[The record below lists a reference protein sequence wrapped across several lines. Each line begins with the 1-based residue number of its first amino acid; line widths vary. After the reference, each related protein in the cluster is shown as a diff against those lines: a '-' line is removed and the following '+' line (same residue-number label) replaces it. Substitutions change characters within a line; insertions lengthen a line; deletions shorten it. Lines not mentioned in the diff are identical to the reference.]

1 MRIRIRYPL
10 FAAFLGVIGLLVI
23 LILLLVSSGLRRELG
38 LMVRA
43 DLERQLALGEWVAQE
58 VGLVDL
64 DLLAREITD
73 HIGYRVTFIDSE
85 GSVLGDSYVEV
96 GRLSEVE
103 NHYDRPEVQGLLVSG
118 ETVSFA
124 ERISETVDQSLLYA
138 ARLITLDGSSVI
150 MRIAAPQTDIEQA
163 VSGVQRTV
171 ALYGL
176 LAMLFALAA
185 AYMVSIALTRPLVLL
200 AKRARQLS
208 KGDYTV
214 RVPDTKVT
222 ELQDVANAFRLLT
235 AELQSQFTELGHERE
250 EMQTLIDCMAEGVIA
265 LSEDARVVRM
275 NRSARALLEL
285 PDTPD
290 CAPINSVVSDN
301 KLRSVLEDS
310 VIRPG
315 NSDEVEVNGR
325 HLLVSSRAL
334 DLGGAV
340 TTLLDISEIRRLEQ
354 VRRDFVANA
363 SHELKTPLTSIR
375 GYAETL
381 LDDDPPEKLKLEFLT
396 SIRKNTLR
404 LEHLVEDLLDLSKL
418 ESGGWTGR
426 RESVDTKEVA
436 EEAWQ
441 QVVRDIEGKGGISFD
456 ILGDLRVK
464 GDREGLFHVFRN
476 LLENSIRHTDSGG
489 SINVSMAL
497 TQDSMVEVV
506 ISDDGDGIPAES
518 LPRIFERF
526 YRADSAR
533 ARDFGGTGL
542 GLAIVRHLVS
552 EMGGEVV
559 AESQLGQG
567 TTVRFTVPVE

>member
-1 MRIRIRYPL
+1 MRIRIQYPL
-10 FAAFLGVIGLLVI
+10 FAAFLGVIGLLSV
-23 LILLLVSSGLRRELG
+23 LIVLPVSSGLRKELG
-38 LMVRA
+38 LTVRA
-43 DLERQLALGEWVAQE
+43 DLERQLALGEWVVQE
-58 VGLVDL
+58 AGLVDL
-64 DLLAREITD
+64 DSLAREITD
-73 HIGYRVTFIDSE
+73 RIGYRVTFIDPE
-85 GSVLGDSYVEV
+85 GSVLGDSYVEL
-96 GRLSEVE
+96 GRLPEVE
-103 NHYDRPEVQGLLVSG
+103 NHYDRPEVQDLLVSG
-118 ETVSFA
+118 ETVSFT
-124 ERISETVDQSLLYA
+124 ERTSETVAEPLLYA

-150 MRIAAPQTDIEQA
+150 MRIAARQTDIERT

-171 ALYGL
+171 ALTGL

-185 AYMVSIALTRPLVLL
+185 AYMISIALTKPLVLL
-200 AKRARQLS
+200 AQRARQFS
-208 KGDYTV
+208 KEDYTV

-222 ELQDVANAFRLLT
+222 ELQDVADAFNLLT
-235 AELQSQFTELGHERE
+235 DELQSRLTELGHERE

-265 LSEDARVVRM
+265 LSEDARVIRM

-285 PDTPD
+285 LDTPAF
-290 CAPINSVVSDN
+290 APVNSVVSDN
-301 KLRSVLEDS
+301 KLRSILEDS

-334 DLGGAV
+334 DLGGVV

-436 EEAWQ
+436 QEAW
-441 QVVRDIEGKGGISFD
+441 QVVRDIEDKEEISFD
-456 ILGDLRVK
+456 ILGDLRVM

-567 TTVRFTVPVE
+567 TTVRFTVPTE

>member
-1 MRIRIRYPL
+1 MRIRIQYPL
-10 FAAFLGVIGLLVI
+10 FAAFLGVIGLLSV
-23 LILLLVSSGLRRELG
+23 LIVLLVSSSLRKELG
-38 LMVRA
+38 LTVRA
-43 DLERQLALGEWVAQE
+43 DLERQLALGEWVVQE
-58 VGLVDL
+58 AGLVDL
-64 DLLAREITD
+64 DSLAREITD
-73 HIGYRVTFIDSE
+73 RIGYRVTFIDPE
-85 GSVLGDSYVEV
+85 GSVLGDSYVEL
-96 GRLSEVE
+96 GRLPEVE
-103 NHYDRPEVQGLLVSG
+103 NHYDRPEVQDLLVSG

-124 ERISETVDQSLLYA
+124 ERISETVAEPLLYA

-214 RVPDTKVT
+214 RAPDTKVT
-222 ELQDVANAFRLLT
+222 ELQDVADAFNMLT
-235 AELQSQFTELGHERE
+235 AELQSRFTELGHERE

-334 DLGGAV
+334 DLGGVV

-375 GYAETL
+375 GYVETL

-567 TTVRFTVPVE
+567 TTVRFTVPTE

>member
-1 MRIRIRYPL
+1 MRIRIQYPL
-10 FAAFLGVIGLLVI
+10 FAAFLGVIGLLSV
-23 LILLLVSSGLRRELG
+23 LIVLLVSSSLRKELG
-38 LMVRA
+38 LTVRA
-43 DLERQLALGEWVAQE
+43 DLERQLALGEWVVQE
-58 VGLVDL
+58 AGLVDL
-64 DLLAREITD
+64 DSLAREITD
-73 HIGYRVTFIDSE
+73 RIGYRVTFIDPE
-85 GSVLGDSYVEV
+85 GSVLGDSYVEL
-96 GRLSEVE
+96 GRLPEVE
-103 NHYDRPEVQGLLVSG
+103 NHYDRPEVQDLLVSG

-124 ERISETVDQSLLYA
+124 ERTSETVAESLLYA

-150 MRIAAPQTDIEQA
+150 MRIAAPQTDIERT

-171 ALYGL
+171 ALTGL

-185 AYMVSIALTRPLVLL
+185 AYMISIALTKPLVLL
-200 AKRARQLS
+200 AQRARQFS
-208 KGDYTV
+208 KEDYTV

-222 ELQDVANAFRLLT
+222 ELQDVADAFNLLT
-235 AELQSQFTELGHERE
+235 DELQSRLTELGHERE

-265 LSEDARVVRM
+265 LSEDARVIRM

-285 PDTPD
+285 PDTPVF
-290 CAPINSVVSDN
+290 APVNSVVSDN
-301 KLRSVLEDS
+301 KLRSILEDS

-334 DLGGAV
+334 DPGGAV

-375 GYAETL
+375 GYVETL

-436 EEAWQ
+436 QEAW
-441 QVVRDIEGKGGISFD
+441 QVVRDIEGKEGISFD
-456 ILGDLRVK
+456 ILGDLRVM

-567 TTVRFTVPVE
+567 TTVRFTVPTE

>member
-1 MRIRIRYPL
+1 MRIRIQYPL
-10 FAAFLGVIGLLVI
+10 FAAFLGVIGLLLV
-23 LILLLVSSGLRRELG
+23 LIVLLVSSGLRRELG
-38 LMVRA
+38 LTVRE
-43 DLERQLALGEWVAQE
+43 DLERQLALGEWVVQE
-58 VGLVDL
+58 AGLVDL
-64 DLLAREITD
+64 DSLAREITH
-73 HIGYRVTFIDSE
+73 HIGYRVTFIDPE
-85 GSVLGDSYVEV
+85 GSVLGDSYVELE
-96 GRLSEVE
+96 RLPEIE
-103 NHYDRPEVQGLLVSG
+103 NHYDRPEVQGVLVGG

-124 ERISETVDQSLLYA
+124 ERTSETVAEPLLYA
-138 ARLITLDGSSVI
+138 ARLITLEGSSVV
-150 MRIAAPQTDIEQA
+150 MRIAAPQTDIARA
-163 VSGVQRTV
+163 VSGMQRTI
-171 ALYGL
+171 ALAGL
-176 LAMLFALAA
+176 FAMLFALVA
-185 AYMVSIALTRPLVLL
+185 AYMISIALTRPLVFL
-200 AKRARQLS
+200 AKRARQFS
-208 KGDYTV
+208 RGDYAV
-214 RVPDTKVT
+214 RVQDARVT
-222 ELQDVANAFRLLT
+222 ELQDVADAFNMLT
-235 AELQSQFTELGHERE
+235 DELQSRLTELGHERE

-290 CAPINSVVSDN
+290 FAPVNSVVSDN

-375 GYAETL
+375 GYVETL

>member
-1 MRIRIRYPL
+1 MRIRIQRPL
-10 FAAFLGVIGLLVI
+10 FAAFLGVIGLLVV
-23 LILLLVSSGLRRELG
+23 LIVLLVSSGLR
-38 LMVRA
+38 
-43 DLERQLALGEWVAQE
+43 
-58 VGLVDL
+58 VGL
-64 DLLAREITD
+64 A
-73 HIGYRVTFIDSE
+73 
-85 GSVLGDSYVEV
+85 
-96 GRLSEVE
+96 
-103 NHYDRPEVQGLLVSG
+103 
-118 ETVSFA
+118 
-124 ERISETVDQSLLYA
+124 
-138 ARLITLDGSSVI
+138 
-150 MRIAAPQTDIEQA
+150 
-163 VSGVQRTV
+163 
-171 ALYGL
+171 GL
-176 LAMLFALAA
+176 LAVLVALAA
-185 AYMVSIALTRPLVLL
+185 AYMISIALTSPLVLL
-200 AKRARQLS
+200 AKRARQFS
-208 KGDYTV
+208 EGDYSV
-214 RVPDTKVT
+214 RVPDAKVT
-222 ELQDVANAFRLLT
+222 ELQDVADAFNALT
-235 AELQSQFTELGHERE
+235 AELQSRFTELGHERE
-250 EMQTLIDCMAEGVIA
+250 ETQRLIDCMAEGVIA

-285 PDTPD
+285 PDIPD
-290 CAPINSVVSDN
+290 LSPISSVIGDN
-301 KLRSVLEDS
+301 KLRSIMEDS

-334 DLGGAV
+334 DPGGTV

-381 LDDDPPEKLKLEFLT
+381 LDDDPPEKLTLEFLT
-396 SIRKNTLR
+396 SIRKNSLR

-441 QVVRDIEGKGGISFD
+441 VVRDIEDKDGIAFD
-456 ILGDLRVK
+456 ILGDFSVM

-506 ISDDGDGIPAES
+506 ISDDGEGIPAES

-567 TTVRFTVPVE
+567 TTVRFTVPAG

>member
-1 MRIRIRYPL
+1 MRIRIQYPL
-10 FAAFLGVIGLLVI
+10 FAAFLGVIGLLSV
-23 LILLLVSSGLRRELG
+23 LIVLLVSSSLRKELG
-38 LMVRA
+38 LTVRA
-43 DLERQLALGEWVAQE
+43 DLERQLALGEWVVQE
-58 VGLVDL
+58 AGLVDL
-64 DLLAREITD
+64 DSLAREITD
-73 HIGYRVTFIDSE
+73 RIGYRVTFIDPE
-85 GSVLGDSYVEV
+85 GSVLGDSYVEL
-96 GRLSEVE
+96 GRLPEVE
-103 NHYDRPEVQGLLVSG
+103 NHYDRPEVQDLLVSG

-124 ERISETVDQSLLYA
+124 ERTSETVAESLLYA

-150 MRIAAPQTDIEQA
+150 MRIAAPQTDIERT

-171 ALYGL
+171 ALTGL

-185 AYMVSIALTRPLVLL
+185 AYMISIALTKPLVLL
-200 AKRARQLS
+200 AQRARQFS

-222 ELQDVANAFRLLT
+222 ELQDVADAFNLLT
-235 AELQSQFTELGHERE
+235 DELQSRLTELGHERE

-265 LSEDARVVRM
+265 LSEDARVIRM

-285 PDTPD
+285 LDTPVF
-290 CAPINSVVSDN
+290 APVNSVVSDN
-301 KLRSVLEDS
+301 KLRSILEDS

-334 DLGGAV
+334 DPGGAV

-436 EEAWQ
+436 QEAW
-441 QVVRDIEGKGGISFD
+441 QVVRDIEGKEGISFD
-456 ILGDLRVK
+456 ILGDLRVM

-567 TTVRFTVPVE
+567 TTVRFTVPTE

>member
-1 MRIRIRYPL
+1 MRIRIQRPL
-10 FAAFLGVIGLLVI
+10 FAAFLGVIGLLVV
-23 LILLLVSSGLRRELG
+23 LIVLLVSSGLR
-38 LMVRA
+38 
-43 DLERQLALGEWVAQE
+43 
-58 VGLVDL
+58 VGL
-64 DLLAREITD
+64 A
-73 HIGYRVTFIDSE
+73 
-85 GSVLGDSYVEV
+85 
-96 GRLSEVE
+96 
-103 NHYDRPEVQGLLVSG
+103 
-118 ETVSFA
+118 
-124 ERISETVDQSLLYA
+124 
-138 ARLITLDGSSVI
+138 
-150 MRIAAPQTDIEQA
+150 
-163 VSGVQRTV
+163 
-171 ALYGL
+171 GL
-176 LAMLFALAA
+176 LAVLGALAA
-185 AYMVSIALTRPLVLL
+185 AYRISIALTSPLVLL
-200 AKRARQLS
+200 AKRARQFS
-208 KGDYTV
+208 EGDYSV
-214 RVPDTKVT
+214 RVPDAKVT
-222 ELQDVANAFRLLT
+222 ELQDVADAFNVLT
-235 AELQSQFTELGHERE
+235 AELQSRFTELGHERE
-250 EMQTLIDCMAEGVIA
+250 EAQTLIDCMAEGVIA

-285 PDTPD
+285 PDIPD
-290 CAPINSVVSDN
+290 LSPISSVIGDN
-301 KLRSVLEDS
+301 KLRSIMEDS

-334 DLGGAV
+334 DPGGTV

-354 VRRDFVANA
+354 VRRDFVAIA
-363 SHELKTPLTSIR
+363 AHELKTPLTSIR

-381 LDDDPPEKLKLEFLT
+381 LDDDLPEKLTLEFLT
-396 SIRKNTLR
+396 SIRKNSLR
-404 LEHLVEDLLDLSKL
+404 LEHLAEDLLDLSKL
-418 ESGGWTGR
+418 ESGGWAGR

-441 QVVRDIEGKGGISFD
+441 VVRDIEDKDGIAFD
-456 ILGDLRVK
+456 ILGDFGVM

-506 ISDDGDGIPAES
+506 ISDDGEGIPAES

-567 TTVRFTVPVE
+567 TTVRFTEPAG

>member
-1 MRIRIRYPL
+1 MRIRIQYPL
-10 FAAFLGVIGLLVI
+10 FAAFLGVIGLLSV
-23 LILLLVSSGLRRELG
+23 LIVLLVSSSLRKELG
-38 LMVRA
+38 LTVRA
-43 DLERQLALGEWVAQE
+43 DLERQLALGEWVVQE
-58 VGLVDL
+58 AGLVDL
-64 DLLAREITD
+64 DSLAREITD
-73 HIGYRVTFIDSE
+73 RIGYRVTFIDPE
-85 GSVLGDSYVEV
+85 GSVLGDSYVEL
-96 GRLSEVE
+96 GRLPEVE
-103 NHYDRPEVQGLLVSG
+103 NHYDRPEVQDLLVSG

-124 ERISETVDQSLLYA
+124 ERTSETVAESLLYA

-150 MRIAAPQTDIEQA
+150 MRIAARQTDIERT

-171 ALYGL
+171 ALTGL

-185 AYMVSIALTRPLVLL
+185 AYMISIALTKPLVLL
-200 AKRARQLS
+200 AQRARQFS
-208 KGDYTV
+208 KEDYTV

-222 ELQDVANAFRLLT
+222 ELQDVADAFNLLT
-235 AELQSQFTELGHERE
+235 DELQSRLTELGHERE

-265 LSEDARVVRM
+265 LSEDARVIRM

-285 PDTPD
+285 LDTPAF
-290 CAPINSVVSDN
+290 APVNSVVSDN
-301 KLRSVLEDS
+301 KLRSILEDS

-334 DLGGAV
+334 DPGGAV

-436 EEAWQ
+436 QEAW
-441 QVVRDIEGKGGISFD
+441 QVVRDIEGKEGISFD
-456 ILGDLRVK
+456 ILGDLRVM

>member
-1 MRIRIRYPL
+1 MRIRIQYPL
-10 FAAFLGVIGLLVI
+10 FAAFLGVIGLLSV
-23 LILLLVSSGLRRELG
+23 LIVLLVSSSLRKELG
-38 LMVRA
+38 LTVRA
-43 DLERQLALGEWVAQE
+43 DLERQLALGEWVVQE
-58 VGLVDL
+58 AGLVDL
-64 DLLAREITD
+64 DSLAREITD
-73 HIGYRVTFIDSE
+73 RIGYRVTFIDPE
-85 GSVLGDSYVEV
+85 GSVLGDSYVEL
-96 GRLSEVE
+96 GRLPEVE
-103 NHYDRPEVQGLLVSG
+103 NHYDRPEVQDLLVSG

-124 ERISETVDQSLLYA
+124 ERTSETVAESLLYA

-150 MRIAAPQTDIEQA
+150 MRIAAPQTDIERT

-171 ALYGL
+171 ALTGL

-185 AYMVSIALTRPLVLL
+185 AYMISIALTKPLVLL
-200 AKRARQLS
+200 AQRARQFS
-208 KGDYTV
+208 KEDYTV

-222 ELQDVANAFRLLT
+222 ELQDVADAFNLLT
-235 AELQSQFTELGHERE
+235 DELQSRLTELGHERE

-265 LSEDARVVRM
+265 LSEDARVIRM

-285 PDTPD
+285 LDTPVF
-290 CAPINSVVSDN
+290 APVNSVVSDN
-301 KLRSVLEDS
+301 KLRSILEDS

-334 DLGGAV
+334 DPGGAV

-436 EEAWQ
+436 QEAW
-441 QVVRDIEGKGGISFD
+441 QVVRDIEGKEGISFD
-456 ILGDLRVK
+456 ILGDLRVM

-567 TTVRFTVPVE
+567 TTVRFTVPTE

>member
-103 NHYDRPEVQGLLVSG
+103 NHYDRPEVQGLLVGG

-235 AELQSQFTELGHERE
+235 AELQSRFTELGHERE

-375 GYAETL
+375 GYVETL

-464 GDREGLFHVFRN
+464 GDRERLFHVFRN

>member
-10 FAAFLGVIGLLVI
+10 FAAFLGVIGLLII

-43 DLERQLALGEWVAQE
+43 DLEQQLALGEWVAQE

-103 NHYDRPEVQGLLVSG
+103 NHYDRPEVQGLLVGG

-138 ARLITLDGSSVI
+138 ARLITLDGFSVI

-222 ELQDVANAFRLLT
+222 ELQDVANAFHLLT
-235 AELQSQFTELGHERE
+235 AELQSRFTELGHERE

-381 LDDDPPEKLKLEFLT
+381 LDDDPPEKLTLEFLT

>member
-23 LILLLVSSGLRRELG
+23 LILMLASSGLRRELG

-103 NHYDRPEVQGLLVSG
+103 NHYDRPEVQGLLVGG

-138 ARLITLDGSSVI
+138 ARLITLDGFSVI

-235 AELQSQFTELGHERE
+235 AELQSRFTELGHERE

-375 GYAETL
+375 GYVETL

>member
-1 MRIRIRYPL
+1 MRIRIQYPL
-10 FAAFLGVIGLLVI
+10 FAAFLGVIGLLSV
-23 LILLLVSSGLRRELG
+23 LIVLLVSSSLRKELG
-38 LMVRA
+38 LTVRA
-43 DLERQLALGEWVAQE
+43 DLERQLVLGEWVVQE
-58 VGLVDL
+58 AGLVDL
-64 DLLAREITD
+64 DSLAREITD
-73 HIGYRVTFIDSE
+73 RIGYRVTFIDPE
-85 GSVLGDSYVEV
+85 GSVLGDSYVEL
-96 GRLSEVE
+96 GRLPEVE
-103 NHYDRPEVQGLLVSG
+103 NHYDRPEVQDLLVSG

-124 ERISETVDQSLLYA
+124 ERTSETVAEPLLYA

-150 MRIAAPQTDIEQA
+150 MRIAAPQTDIERT

-171 ALYGL
+171 ALTGL

-185 AYMVSIALTRPLVLL
+185 AYMISIALTKPLVLL
-200 AKRARQLS
+200 AQRARQFS

-235 AELQSQFTELGHERE
+235 AELQSRFTELGHERE

-334 DLGGAV
+334 DPGGAV

-436 EEAWQ
+436 QEAW
-441 QVVRDIEGKGGISFD
+441 QVVRDIEGKEGISFD
-456 ILGDLRVK
+456 ILGDLRVM

-567 TTVRFTVPVE
+567 TTVRFTVPTE

>member
-1 MRIRIRYPL
+1 MRIRIQYPL
-10 FAAFLGVIGLLVI
+10 FAAFLGVIGLLSV
-23 LILLLVSSGLRRELG
+23 LILLLVSSGLRKELG
-38 LMVRA
+38 LTVRA
-43 DLERQLALGEWVAQE
+43 DLERQLVLGEWVVQE
-58 VGLVDL
+58 AGLVDL
-64 DLLAREITD
+64 DSLAREITD
-73 HIGYRVTFIDSE
+73 RIGYRVTFIDPE
-85 GSVLGDSYVEV
+85 GSVLGDSYVEL
-96 GRLSEVE
+96 GRLPEVE
-103 NHYDRPEVQGLLVSG
+103 NHYDRPEVQDLLVSG

-124 ERISETVDQSLLYA
+124 ERTSETVAESLLYA

-150 MRIAAPQTDIEQA
+150 MRIAAPQTDIERT

-171 ALYGL
+171 ALTGL

-185 AYMVSIALTRPLVLL
+185 AYMISIALTKPLVLL
-200 AKRARQLS
+200 AQRARQFS
-208 KGDYTV
+208 KEDYTV

-222 ELQDVANAFRLLT
+222 ELQDVADAFNLLT
-235 AELQSQFTELGHERE
+235 DELQSRLTELGHERE

-265 LSEDARVVRM
+265 LSEDARVIRM

-285 PDTPD
+285 LDTPAF
-290 CAPINSVVSDN
+290 APVNSVVSDN
-301 KLRSVLEDS
+301 KLRSILEDS

-325 HLLVSSRAL
+325 HLLVSSRSL
-334 DLGGAV
+334 DPGGAV

-441 QVVRDIEGKGGISFD
+441 QVARDIEGKGGISFD

-567 TTVRFTVPVE
+567 TTVRFTVPTE

>member
-1 MRIRIRYPL
+1 MRIRIQYPL
-10 FAAFLGVIGLLVI
+10 FAAFLGVIGLLSV
-23 LILLLVSSGLRRELG
+23 LIVLPVSSGLRKELG
-38 LMVRA
+38 LTVRA
-43 DLERQLALGEWVAQE
+43 DLERQLALGEWVVQE
-58 VGLVDL
+58 AGLVDL
-64 DLLAREITD
+64 DSLAREITD
-73 HIGYRVTFIDSE
+73 RIGYRVTFIDPE
-85 GSVLGDSYVEV
+85 GSVLGDSYVEL
-96 GRLSEVE
+96 GRLPEVE
-103 NHYDRPEVQGLLVSG
+103 NHYDRPEVQGVLVGG

-124 ERISETVDQSLLYA
+124 ERTSETVAEPLLYA

-150 MRIAAPQTDIEQA
+150 MRIAAPQTDIERT

-171 ALYGL
+171 ALTGL

-185 AYMVSIALTRPLVLL
+185 AYMISIALTKPLVLL
-200 AKRARQLS
+200 AQRARQFS

-222 ELQDVANAFRLLT
+222 ELQDVADAFNLLT
-235 AELQSQFTELGHERE
+235 DELQSRLTELGHERE

-265 LSEDARVVRM
+265 LSEDAKVVRM

-290 CAPINSVVSDN
+290 FAPVNSVVSDN
-301 KLRSVLEDS
+301 KLRSILEDS

-334 DLGGAV
+334 DPGGAV

-375 GYAETL
+375 GYVETL

-436 EEAWQ
+436 QEAW
-441 QVVRDIEGKGGISFD
+441 QVVRDIEGKEGISFD
-456 ILGDLRVK
+456 ILGDLRVM

-567 TTVRFTVPVE
+567 TTVQFTVPTE

>member
-1 MRIRIRYPL
+1 MS
-10 FAAFLGVIGLLVI
+10 FT
-23 LILLLVSSGLRRELG
+23 
-38 LMVRA
+38 
-43 DLERQLALGEWVAQE
+43 ER
-58 VGLVDL
+58 
-64 DLLAREITD
+64 T
-73 HIGYRVTFIDSE
+73 
-85 GSVLGDSYVEV
+85 
-96 GRLSEVE
+96 
-103 NHYDRPEVQGLLVSG
+103 
-118 ETVSFA
+118 
-124 ERISETVDQSLLYA
+124 SETVAEPLLYA

-150 MRIAAPQTDIEQA
+150 MRIAAPQTDIERT

-171 ALYGL
+171 ALTGL

-185 AYMVSIALTRPLVLL
+185 AYMISIALTKPLVLL
-200 AKRARQLS
+200 AQRARQFS

-222 ELQDVANAFRLLT
+222 ELQDVADAFNLLT
-235 AELQSQFTELGHERE
+235 DELQSRLTELGHERE

-265 LSEDARVVRM
+265 LSEDARVIRM

-285 PDTPD
+285 LDTPAF
-290 CAPINSVVSDN
+290 APVSSVVSDN

-334 DLGGAV
+334 DPGGAV

-436 EEAWQ
+436 QEAW
-441 QVVRDIEGKGGISFD
+441 QVVRDIEGKEGISFD
-456 ILGDLRVK
+456 ILGDLRVM

-567 TTVRFTVPVE
+567 TTVQFTVPTE

>member
-1 MRIRIRYPL
+1 MRIRIQYPL
-10 FAAFLGVIGLLVI
+10 FAAFLGVIGLLSV
-23 LILLLVSSGLRRELG
+23 LIVLLVSSSLRKELG
-38 LMVRA
+38 LTVRA
-43 DLERQLALGEWVAQE
+43 DLERQLALGEWVVQE
-58 VGLVDL
+58 AGLVDL
-64 DLLAREITD
+64 DSLAREITD
-73 HIGYRVTFIDSE
+73 RIGYRVTFIDAE
-85 GSVLGDSYVEV
+85 GSVLGDSYVEL
-96 GRLSEVE
+96 GRLPEVE
-103 NHYDRPEVQGLLVSG
+103 NHYDRPEVQDLLVSG

-124 ERISETVDQSLLYA
+124 ERTSETVAESLLYA

-150 MRIAAPQTDIEQA
+150 MRIAAPQTDIERT

-171 ALYGL
+171 ALTGL

-185 AYMVSIALTRPLVLL
+185 AYMISIALTKPLVLL
-200 AKRARQLS
+200 AQRARQFS
-208 KGDYTV
+208 KGDYTL

-222 ELQDVANAFRLLT
+222 ELQDVADAFNLLT
-235 AELQSQFTELGHERE
+235 DELQSRLTELGHERE

-265 LSEDARVVRM
+265 LSEDARVIRM

-285 PDTPD
+285 LDTPAF
-290 CAPINSVVSDN
+290 APVNSVVSDN
-301 KLRSVLEDS
+301 KLRSILEDS

-334 DLGGAV
+334 DPGGAV

-436 EEAWQ
+436 QEAW
-441 QVVRDIEGKGGISFD
+441 QVVRDIEDKEEISFD
-456 ILGDLRVK
+456 ILGDLRVM

-489 SINVSMAL
+489 SINVSMVL

-567 TTVRFTVPVE
+567 TTVRFTVPTE

>member
-235 AELQSQFTELGHERE
+235 AELQSRFTELGHERE

-334 DLGGAV
+334 DPGGTV

-381 LDDDPPEKLKLEFLT
+381 LDDDPPEKLTLEFLT

>member
-1 MRIRIRYPL
+1 MRIRIQRPL
-10 FAAFLGVIGLLVI
+10 FAAFLGVIGLLVV
-23 LILLLVSSGLRRELG
+23 LIVLLVSSGLR
-38 LMVRA
+38 
-43 DLERQLALGEWVAQE
+43 
-58 VGLVDL
+58 VGL
-64 DLLAREITD
+64 A
-73 HIGYRVTFIDSE
+73 
-85 GSVLGDSYVEV
+85 
-96 GRLSEVE
+96 
-103 NHYDRPEVQGLLVSG
+103 
-118 ETVSFA
+118 
-124 ERISETVDQSLLYA
+124 
-138 ARLITLDGSSVI
+138 
-150 MRIAAPQTDIEQA
+150 
-163 VSGVQRTV
+163 
-171 ALYGL
+171 GL
-176 LAMLFALAA
+176 LAVLVALAA
-185 AYMVSIALTRPLVLL
+185 AYMISIALTSPLVLL
-200 AKRARQLS
+200 AKRARQFS
-208 KGDYTV
+208 EGDYSV
-214 RVPDTKVT
+214 RVPDAKVT
-222 ELQDVANAFRLLT
+222 ELQDVADAFNALT
-235 AELQSQFTELGHERE
+235 AELQSRFTELGHERE
-250 EMQTLIDCMAEGVIA
+250 EAQTLIDCMAEGVIA

-285 PDTPD
+285 PDIPD
-290 CAPINSVVSDN
+290 LSPISSVIGDN
-301 KLRSVLEDS
+301 KLRSIMEDS

-334 DLGGAV
+334 DPGGTV

-381 LDDDPPEKLKLEFLT
+381 LDDDLPEKLTLEFLT
-396 SIRKNTLR
+396 SIRKNSLR

-441 QVVRDIEGKGGISFD
+441 VVRDIGDKDGIAFD
-456 ILGDLRVK
+456 ILGDFGVM

-506 ISDDGDGIPAES
+506 ISDDGEGIPNES

-567 TTVRFTVPVE
+567 TTVRFTVPAG

>member
-1 MRIRIRYPL
+1 MRIRIRYTL

-103 NHYDRPEVQGLLVSG
+103 NHYDRPEVQGLLVGG

-222 ELQDVANAFRLLT
+222 ELQDVANAFRILT

-375 GYAETL
+375 GYVETL

>member
-23 LILLLVSSGLRRELG
+23 LILMLASSGFRRELG

-103 NHYDRPEVQGLLVSG
+103 NHYDRPEVQGLLVGG

-235 AELQSQFTELGHERE
+235 AELQSRFTELGHERE

-375 GYAETL
+375 GYVETL

>member
-103 NHYDRPEVQGLLVSG
+103 NHYDRPEVQGLLVGG

-138 ARLITLDGSSVI
+138 ARLITLDGFSVI

-235 AELQSQFTELGHERE
+235 AELQSRFTELGHERE

-375 GYAETL
+375 GYVETL
-381 LDDDPPEKLKLEFLT
+381 LDDDPPEKLTLEFLT

>member
-23 LILLLVSSGLRRELG
+23 LILMLASSGLRRELG

-73 HIGYRVTFIDSE
+73 RIGYRVTFIDPE
-85 GSVLGDSYVEV
+85 GSVLGDSYVEL
-96 GRLSEVE
+96 GRLPEVE

-375 GYAETL
+375 GYVETL

>member
-1 MRIRIRYPL
+1 MRIRIQYPL
-10 FAAFLGVIGLLVI
+10 FAAFLGVIGLLSV
-23 LILLLVSSGLRRELG
+23 LIVLLVSSSLRKELG
-38 LMVRA
+38 LTVRA
-43 DLERQLALGEWVAQE
+43 DLERQLALGEWVVQE
-58 VGLVDL
+58 AGLVDL
-64 DLLAREITD
+64 DSLAREITD
-73 HIGYRVTFIDSE
+73 RIGYRVPFIDPE
-85 GSVLGDSYVEV
+85 GSVLGDSYVEL
-96 GRLSEVE
+96 GRLPEVE
-103 NHYDRPEVQGLLVSG
+103 NHYDRPEVQDLLVSG

-124 ERISETVDQSLLYA
+124 ERTSETVAESLLYA

-150 MRIAAPQTDIEQA
+150 MRIAAPQTDIERT

-171 ALYGL
+171 ALTGL

-185 AYMVSIALTRPLVLL
+185 AYMISIALTKPLVLL
-200 AKRARQLS
+200 AQRARQFS
-208 KGDYTV
+208 KEDYTV

-222 ELQDVANAFRLLT
+222 ELQDVADAFNLLT
-235 AELQSQFTELGHERE
+235 DELQSRLTELGHERE

-265 LSEDARVVRM
+265 LSEDARVIRM

-285 PDTPD
+285 LDTPAF
-290 CAPINSVVSDN
+290 APVNSVVSDN
-301 KLRSVLEDS
+301 KLRSILEDS

-334 DLGGAV
+334 DPGGAV

-436 EEAWQ
+436 QEAW

-489 SINVSMAL
+489 SINVSMVL

-567 TTVRFTVPVE
+567 TTVRFTVPTE

>member
-1 MRIRIRYPL
+1 MRIRIQYPL
-10 FAAFLGVIGLLVI
+10 FAAFLGVIGLLSV
-23 LILLLVSSGLRRELG
+23 LIVLLVSSSLRKELG
-38 LMVRA
+38 LTVRA
-43 DLERQLALGEWVAQE
+43 DLERQLALGEWVVQE
-58 VGLVDL
+58 AGLVDL
-64 DLLAREITD
+64 DSLAREITD
-73 HIGYRVTFIDSE
+73 RIGYRVTFIDPE
-85 GSVLGDSYVEV
+85 GSVLGDSYVE
-96 GRLSEVE
+96 LPEVE
-103 NHYDRPEVQGLLVSG
+103 NHYDRPEVQDLLVSG

-124 ERISETVDQSLLYA
+124 ERTSETVAESLLYA

-150 MRIAAPQTDIEQA
+150 MRIAAPQTDIERT

-171 ALYGL
+171 ALTGL

-185 AYMVSIALTRPLVLL
+185 AYMISIALTKPLVLL
-200 AKRARQLS
+200 AQRARQFS

-222 ELQDVANAFRLLT
+222 ELQDVADAFNLLT
-235 AELQSQFTELGHERE
+235 DELQSRLTELGHERE

-265 LSEDARVVRM
+265 LSEDARVIRM

-285 PDTPD
+285 PDTPVF
-290 CAPINSVVSDN
+290 APVNSVVSDN
-301 KLRSVLEDS
+301 KLRSILEDS

-334 DLGGAV
+334 DPGGAV

-436 EEAWQ
+436 QEAW
-441 QVVRDIEGKGGISFD
+441 QVVRDIEGKEGISFD
-456 ILGDLRVK
+456 ILGDLRVM

-567 TTVRFTVPVE
+567 TTVRFTVPTE

>member
-1 MRIRIRYPL
+1 MRIRIQYPL
-10 FAAFLGVIGLLVI
+10 FAAFLGVIGLLSV
-23 LILLLVSSGLRRELG
+23 LIVLPVSSGLRKELG
-38 LMVRA
+38 LTVRA
-43 DLERQLALGEWVAQE
+43 DLERQLALGEWVVQE
-58 VGLVDL
+58 AGLVDL
-64 DLLAREITD
+64 DSLAREITD
-73 HIGYRVTFIDSE
+73 RIGYRVTFIDPE
-85 GSVLGDSYVEV
+85 GSVLGDSYVEL
-96 GRLSEVE
+96 GRLPEVE
-103 NHYDRPEVQGLLVSG
+103 NHYDRPEVQDLLVSG

-124 ERISETVDQSLLYA
+124 ERTSETVAEPLLYA

-150 MRIAAPQTDIEQA
+150 MRIAAPQTDIERT

-171 ALYGL
+171 ALTGL

-185 AYMVSIALTRPLVLL
+185 AYMISIALTKPLVLL
-200 AKRARQLS
+200 AQRARQFS
-208 KGDYTV
+208 KEDYTV

-222 ELQDVANAFRLLT
+222 ELQDVADAFNLLT
-235 AELQSQFTELGHERE
+235 DELQSRLTELGHERE

-265 LSEDARVVRM
+265 LSEDARVIRM

-285 PDTPD
+285 LDTPAF
-290 CAPINSVVSDN
+290 APVNSVVSDN
-301 KLRSVLEDS
+301 KLRSILEDS

-334 DLGGAV
+334 DPGGAV

-436 EEAWQ
+436 QEAW
-441 QVVRDIEGKGGISFD
+441 QVVRDIEGKEGISFD
-456 ILGDLRVK
+456 ILGDLRVM

-489 SINVSMAL
+489 SINVSMVL

-567 TTVRFTVPVE
+567 TTVRFTVPTE

>member
-1 MRIRIRYPL
+1 MRIRIQYPL
-10 FAAFLGVIGLLVI
+10 FAGFLGVTG
-23 LILLLVSSGLRRELG
+23 LLLVLIALLVSRGLRSELD
-38 LMVRA
+38 LTFRA
-43 DLERQLALGEWVAQE
+43 DLERQLALGEWIVRE
-58 VGLVDL
+58 SGSVDP
-64 DLLAREITD
+64 DSLAREITNR
-73 HIGYRVTFIDSE
+73 IGYRVTFIDPE
-85 GSVLGDSYVEV
+85 GTVLGDSYVER
-96 GRLSEVE
+96 GQLFQVE
-103 NHYDRPEVQGLLVSG
+103 NHFDRPEVQGVLVDG
-118 ETVSFA
+118 EAVSFA
-124 ERISETVDQSLLYA
+124 ERTSETVDQPLRYA
-138 ARLITLDGSSVI
+138 AQLTSLNGAPVVL
-150 MRIAAPQTDIEQA
+150 RIAALQTDIARA
-163 VSGVQRTV
+163 VSGVQRTIF
-171 ALYGL
+171 
-176 LAMLFALAA
+176 LAGIIATLFSLVA
-185 AYMVSIALTRPLVLL
+185 AYVISIALTRPLVLL
-200 AKRARQLS
+200 AKRAREFS
-208 KGDYTV
+208 RGDYAA
-214 RVPDTKVT
+214 RVQDAKVT
-222 ELQDVANAFRLLT
+222 ELQDVADAFNTLT
-235 AELQSQFTELGHERE
+235 DELQARLSELGHERE

-265 LSEDARVVRM
+265 LSADAKVLRM

-285 PDTPD
+285 PDTLD
-290 CAPINSVVSDN
+290 FAPVDSIVRDH
-301 KLRSVLEDS
+301 KLRSILEDA

-315 NSDEVEVNGR
+315 NSEEVEVNGR

-334 DLGGAV
+334 DPGGAV

-375 GYAETL
+375 GYVETL
-381 LDDDPPEKLKLEFLT
+381 FDDDPPEKLTLEFLT

-426 RESVDTKEVA
+426 RESVDTREVA

-441 QVVRDIEGKGGISFD
+441 VVRGIEDKEGIAFD
-456 ILGDLRVK
+456 ILGDFSVM

-506 ISDDGDGIPAES
+506 ISDDGEGIPAES

-552 EMGGEVV
+552 GMGGEVV

-567 TTVRFTVPVE
+567 TTVRFTVPAG

>member
-375 GYAETL
+375 GYVETL

-441 QVVRDIEGKGGISFD
+441 VVRDIEDKDGIAFD
-456 ILGDLRVK
+456 ILGDFSVM

>member
-10 FAAFLGVIGLLVI
+10 FAAFLGVIGLLVV

-103 NHYDRPEVQGLLVSG
+103 NHYDRPEVQGLLVGG

-375 GYAETL
+375 GYVETL

>member
-1 MRIRIRYPL
+1 MRIRIQRPL
-10 FAAFLGVIGLLVI
+10 FAAFFGVIGLLVV
-23 LILLLVSSGLRRELG
+23 LIVLLVSSGLR
-38 LMVRA
+38 
-43 DLERQLALGEWVAQE
+43 
-58 VGLVDL
+58 VGL
-64 DLLAREITD
+64 A
-73 HIGYRVTFIDSE
+73 
-85 GSVLGDSYVEV
+85 
-96 GRLSEVE
+96 
-103 NHYDRPEVQGLLVSG
+103 
-118 ETVSFA
+118 
-124 ERISETVDQSLLYA
+124 
-138 ARLITLDGSSVI
+138 
-150 MRIAAPQTDIEQA
+150 
-163 VSGVQRTV
+163 
-171 ALYGL
+171 GL
-176 LAMLFALAA
+176 LAVLVALAA
-185 AYMVSIALTRPLVLL
+185 AYMISIALTSPLVLL
-200 AKRARQLS
+200 AKRARQFS
-208 KGDYTV
+208 EGDYSV
-214 RVPDTKVT
+214 RVPDAKVT
-222 ELQDVANAFRLLT
+222 ELQDVADAFNALT
-235 AELQSQFTELGHERE
+235 AELQSRFTELGHERE
-250 EMQTLIDCMAEGVIA
+250 EAQTLIDCMAEGVIA

-285 PDTPD
+285 PDIPD
-290 CAPINSVVSDN
+290 LSPISSVIGDN
-301 KLRSVLEDS
+301 KLRSIMEDS

-334 DLGGAV
+334 DPGGTV

-381 LDDDPPEKLKLEFLT
+381 LDDDLPEKLTLEFLT
-396 SIRKNTLR
+396 SIRKNSLR

-441 QVVRDIEGKGGISFD
+441 VVRDIEDKDGIAFD
-456 ILGDLRVK
+456 ILGDFSVM

-506 ISDDGDGIPAES
+506 ISDDGEGIPNES

-567 TTVRFTVPVE
+567 TTVRFTVPAG

>member
-1 MRIRIRYPL
+1 MRIRIQYPL
-10 FAAFLGVIGLLVI
+10 FAAFLGVIGLLSV
-23 LILLLVSSGLRRELG
+23 LIVLLVSSSLRKELG
-38 LMVRA
+38 LTVRA
-43 DLERQLALGEWVAQE
+43 DLERQLALGEWVVQE
-58 VGLVDL
+58 AGLVDL
-64 DLLAREITD
+64 DSLAREITD
-73 HIGYRVTFIDSE
+73 RIGYRVTFIDPD
-85 GSVLGDSYVEV
+85 GRVLGDSYVEL
-96 GRLSEVE
+96 GRLPEVE
-103 NHYDRPEVQGLLVSG
+103 NHYDRPEVQDLLVSG

-124 ERISETVDQSLLYA
+124 ERTSETVAESLLYA

-150 MRIAAPQTDIEQA
+150 MRIAAPQTDIERT

-171 ALYGL
+171 ALTGL

-185 AYMVSIALTRPLVLL
+185 AYMISIALTRPLVLL
-200 AKRARQLS
+200 AQRARQFS
-208 KGDYTV
+208 KGDYRV
-214 RVPDTKVT
+214 RVPDAKVT
-222 ELQDVANAFRLLT
+222 ELQDVADAFNLLT
-235 AELQSQFTELGHERE
+235 DELQSRLTELGHERE

-265 LSEDARVVRM
+265 LSEDARVIRM

-285 PDTPD
+285 LDTPVL
-290 CAPINSVVSDN
+290 APVNSVVSDN
-301 KLRSVLEDS
+301 KLRSILEDS

-334 DLGGAV
+334 DPGGAV

-436 EEAWQ
+436 QEAW
-441 QVVRDIEGKGGISFD
+441 QVVRDIEDKEEISFD
-456 ILGDLRVK
+456 ILGDLRVM

-552 EMGGEVV
+552 EMGGEVS
-559 AESQLGQG
+559 AESRLGQG
-567 TTVRFTVPVE
+567 TTVRFTVPTE

>member
-1 MRIRIRYPL
+1 
-10 FAAFLGVIGLLVI
+10 
-23 LILLLVSSGLRRELG
+23 
-38 LMVRA
+38 
-43 DLERQLALGEWVAQE
+43 
-58 VGLVDL
+58 
-64 DLLAREITD
+64 
-73 HIGYRVTFIDSE
+73 
-85 GSVLGDSYVEV
+85 
-96 GRLSEVE
+96 
-103 NHYDRPEVQGLLVSG
+103 
-118 ETVSFA
+118 
-124 ERISETVDQSLLYA
+124 
-138 ARLITLDGSSVI
+138 
-150 MRIAAPQTDIEQA
+150 
-163 VSGVQRTV
+163 
-171 ALYGL
+171 
-176 LAMLFALAA
+176 
-185 AYMVSIALTRPLVLL
+185 
-200 AKRARQLS
+200 
-208 KGDYTV
+208 
-214 RVPDTKVT
+214 
-222 ELQDVANAFRLLT
+222 
-235 AELQSQFTELGHERE
+235 
-250 EMQTLIDCMAEGVIA
+250 
-265 LSEDARVVRM
+265 
-275 NRSARALLEL
+275 
-285 PDTPD
+285 
-290 CAPINSVVSDN
+290 
-301 KLRSVLEDS
+301 
-310 VIRPG
+310 
-315 NSDEVEVNGR
+315 
-325 HLLVSSRAL
+325 
-334 DLGGAV
+334 
-340 TTLLDISEIRRLEQ
+340 LLDISEIRRLEQ

-436 EEAWQ
+436 QEAW
-441 QVVRDIEGKGGISFD
+441 QVVRDIEDKEEISFD
-456 ILGDLRVK
+456 ILGDLRVM

-567 TTVRFTVPVE
+567 TTVRFTVPTE

>member
-1 MRIRIRYPL
+1 MRIRIQYPL
-10 FAAFLGVIGLLVI
+10 FAAFLGVIGLLSV
-23 LILLLVSSGLRRELG
+23 LIVLLVSSSLRKELG
-38 LMVRA
+38 LTVRA
-43 DLERQLALGEWVAQE
+43 DLERQLALGEWVVQE
-58 VGLVDL
+58 AGLVDL
-64 DLLAREITD
+64 DSLAREITD
-73 HIGYRVTFIDSE
+73 RIGYRVTFIDPE
-85 GSVLGDSYVEV
+85 GSVLGDSYVEL
-96 GRLSEVE
+96 GRLPEVE
-103 NHYDRPEVQGLLVSG
+103 NHYDRPEVQDLLVSG

-124 ERISETVDQSLLYA
+124 ERTSETVAESLLYA

-150 MRIAAPQTDIEQA
+150 MRIAAPQTDIERT

-171 ALYGL
+171 ALTGL

-185 AYMVSIALTRPLVLL
+185 AYMISIALTKPLVLL
-200 AKRARQLS
+200 AQRARQFS
-208 KGDYTV
+208 KEDYTV

-222 ELQDVANAFRLLT
+222 ELQDVADAFNLLT
-235 AELQSQFTELGHERE
+235 DELQSRLTELGHERE

-265 LSEDARVVRM
+265 LSEDARVIRM

-285 PDTPD
+285 LDTPAF
-290 CAPINSVVSDN
+290 APVNSVVSDN
-301 KLRSVLEDS
+301 KLRSILEDS

-334 DLGGAV
+334 DPGGAV

-436 EEAWQ
+436 QEAW
-441 QVVRDIEGKGGISFD
+441 QVVRDIEGKEEISFD
-456 ILGDLRVK
+456 ILGDLRVM

-489 SINVSMAL
+489 SINVSMVL

-567 TTVRFTVPVE
+567 TTVRFTVPTE

>member
-1 MRIRIRYPL
+1 MRIRIQYPL
-10 FAAFLGVIGLLVI
+10 FAAFLGVIGLLSV
-23 LILLLVSSGLRRELG
+23 LIVLLVSSSLRKELG
-38 LMVRA
+38 LTVRA
-43 DLERQLALGEWVAQE
+43 DLERQLALGEWVVQE
-58 VGLVDL
+58 AGLVDL
-64 DLLAREITD
+64 DSLAREITD
-73 HIGYRVTFIDSE
+73 RIGYRVTFIDPE
-85 GSVLGDSYVEV
+85 GSVLGDSYVEL
-96 GRLSEVE
+96 GRLPEVE
-103 NHYDRPEVQGLLVSG
+103 NHYDRPEVQDLLVSG

-124 ERISETVDQSLLYA
+124 ERTSETVAESLLYA

-150 MRIAAPQTDIEQA
+150 MRIAARQTDIERT

-171 ALYGL
+171 ALTGL

-185 AYMVSIALTRPLVLL
+185 AYMISIALTKPLVLL
-200 AKRARQLS
+200 AQRARQFS

-222 ELQDVANAFRLLT
+222 ELQDVADAFNLLT
-235 AELQSQFTELGHERE
+235 DELQSRLTELGHERE

-265 LSEDARVVRM
+265 LSEDARVIRM

-285 PDTPD
+285 LDTPVF
-290 CAPINSVVSDN
+290 APVNSVVSDN
-301 KLRSVLEDS
+301 KLRSILEDS

-334 DLGGAV
+334 DPGGAV

-436 EEAWQ
+436 QEAW
-441 QVVRDIEGKGGISFD
+441 QVVRDIEGKEGISFD
-456 ILGDLRVK
+456 ILGDLRVM

-567 TTVRFTVPVE
+567 TTVRFTVPTE

>member
-1 MRIRIRYPL
+1 MRIRIQRPL
-10 FAAFLGVIGLLVI
+10 FAAFLGVIGLLVV
-23 LILLLVSSGLRRELG
+23 LIVLLVSSGLR
-38 LMVRA
+38 
-43 DLERQLALGEWVAQE
+43 
-58 VGLVDL
+58 VGL
-64 DLLAREITD
+64 A
-73 HIGYRVTFIDSE
+73 
-85 GSVLGDSYVEV
+85 
-96 GRLSEVE
+96 
-103 NHYDRPEVQGLLVSG
+103 
-118 ETVSFA
+118 
-124 ERISETVDQSLLYA
+124 
-138 ARLITLDGSSVI
+138 
-150 MRIAAPQTDIEQA
+150 
-163 VSGVQRTV
+163 
-171 ALYGL
+171 GL
-176 LAMLFALAA
+176 LAVLVALAA
-185 AYMVSIALTRPLVLL
+185 AYMISIALTSPLVLL
-200 AKRARQLS
+200 AKRARQFS
-208 KGDYTV
+208 EGDYSV
-214 RVPDTKVT
+214 RVPDAKVT
-222 ELQDVANAFRLLT
+222 ELQDVADAFNALT
-235 AELQSQFTELGHERE
+235 AELQSRFTELGHERE
-250 EMQTLIDCMAEGVIA
+250 ETQTLIDCMAEGVIA

-285 PDTPD
+285 PDIPD
-290 CAPINSVVSDN
+290 LSPISSVIGDN
-301 KLRSVLEDS
+301 KLRSIMEDS

-325 HLLVSSRAL
+325 YLLVSSRAL
-334 DLGGAV
+334 DPAGTV

-381 LDDDPPEKLKLEFLT
+381 LDDDLPEKLTLEFLT

-441 QVVRDIEGKGGISFD
+441 VVRDIEDKDGIAFD
-456 ILGDLRVK
+456 ILGDFSVM

-506 ISDDGDGIPAES
+506 ISDDGEGIPAES

-567 TTVRFTVPVE
+567 TTVRFTVPAG

>member
-1 MRIRIRYPL
+1 MRIRIQRPL
-10 FAAFLGVIGLLVI
+10 FAAFLGVIGLLVV
-23 LILLLVSSGLRRELG
+23 LIVLLVSSGLR
-38 LMVRA
+38 
-43 DLERQLALGEWVAQE
+43 
-58 VGLVDL
+58 VGL
-64 DLLAREITD
+64 A
-73 HIGYRVTFIDSE
+73 
-85 GSVLGDSYVEV
+85 
-96 GRLSEVE
+96 
-103 NHYDRPEVQGLLVSG
+103 
-118 ETVSFA
+118 
-124 ERISETVDQSLLYA
+124 
-138 ARLITLDGSSVI
+138 
-150 MRIAAPQTDIEQA
+150 
-163 VSGVQRTV
+163 
-171 ALYGL
+171 GL
-176 LAMLFALAA
+176 LAVLVALAA
-185 AYMVSIALTRPLVLL
+185 AYMISIALTSPLVLL
-200 AKRARQLS
+200 AKRARQFS
-208 KGDYTV
+208 EGDYSV
-214 RVPDTKVT
+214 RVPDAKVT
-222 ELQDVANAFRLLT
+222 ELQDVADAFNALT
-235 AELQSQFTELGHERE
+235 TELQSRFTELGDERE
-250 EMQTLIDCMAEGVIA
+250 ETQTLIDCMAEGVIA
-265 LSEDARVVRM
+265 LSEDARVGRM

-285 PDTPD
+285 PDIPD
-290 CAPINSVVSDN
+290 LSPISSVIGDN
-301 KLRSVLEDS
+301 KLRSIMEDS

-334 DLGGAV
+334 DPGGTV

-381 LDDDPPEKLKLEFLT
+381 LDDDPPEKLTLEFLT
-396 SIRKNTLR
+396 SIRKNSLR

-441 QVVRDIEGKGGISFD
+441 VVRDIEDKDGIAVD
-456 ILGDLRVK
+456 ILGDFSVM

-506 ISDDGDGIPAES
+506 ISDDGEGIPAES

-567 TTVRFTVPVE
+567 TTVRFTVPAG